1 MNLQITA
8 LRKLCQNTGSL
19 TRIFLG
25 FYTSILAYL
34 KQCYF
39 SYLLQTINSFRAIFL
54 LISVLFTETKFT
66 EVLWNSFS
74 EKQYFFI

>member
-39 SYLLQTINSFRAIFL
+39 SYLLQTINSFRAIVSTCF
-54 LISVLFTETKFT
+54 STVYGDK
-66 EVLWNSFS
+66 VHRSFM
-74 EKQYFFI
+74 E

>member
-8 LRKLCQNTGSL
+8 LRKLYQNTGSL

-39 SYLLQTINSFRAIFL
+39 SYLLQTINSFRAIVSTYF
-54 LISVLFTETKFT
+54 STVYGDK
-66 EVLWNSFS
+66 VHRSFV
-74 EKQYFFI
+74 E

>member
-39 SYLLQTINSFRAIFL
+39 SYLLQTINSFRATVSTYF
-54 LISVLFTETKFT
+54 STVYGDK
-66 EVLWNSFS
+66 VHRSFM
-74 EKQYFFI
+74 E